1 MTLKGA
7 RLVLTPNTVWST
19 TGKTAVV
26 VFNWDRNGC
35 VNAAGEWKV
44 PTYDQIVSYSSAK
57 VYNAGDLSVPKNY
70 YMNIYPSSMQERI
83 QYVSTDLIV
92 NSDTT
97 IVDKN
102 EAALA

>member
-44 PTYDQIVSYSSAK
+44 PTYD
-57 VYNAGDLSVPKNY
+57 
-70 YMNIYPSSMQERI
+70 
-83 QYVSTDLIV
+83 
-92 NSDTT
+92 
-97 IVDKN
+97 
-102 EAALA
+102 